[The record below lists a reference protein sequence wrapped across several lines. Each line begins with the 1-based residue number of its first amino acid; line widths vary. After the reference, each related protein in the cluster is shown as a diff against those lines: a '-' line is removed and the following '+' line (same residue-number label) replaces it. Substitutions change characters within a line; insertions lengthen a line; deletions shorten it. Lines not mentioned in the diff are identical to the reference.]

1 MNSGRHAPRR
11 RHPSRDELLLWRHAV
26 RDAAPLKGK
35 SASEPEPEESEPPP
49 PPPTPKPKSVVT
61 SAPPPPKAKKAL
73 PILASGSAVDIDKR
87 SAERLKRG
95 QMAIEGQLDLH
106 GQTQDQAHR
115 ALNSFIERAYAMGQR
130 CLIVVTGKGE
140 KPDGSVGVLRSMV
153 PRWLNDTHLRP
164 MILAFSQA
172 RPQHG
177 GAGALYVLIKRRR
190 TADT

>member
-1 MNSGRHAPRR
+1 MMPRR

-35 SASEPEPEESEPPP
+35 SASPSEPEESEPPP
-49 PPPTPKPKSVVT
+49 PPSPPPKPVVT
-61 SAPPPPKAKKAL
+61 IAPPPPRPKKAL
-73 PILASGSAVDIDKR
+73 PILTSGTAVDIDKR

-95 QMAIEGQLDLH
+95 QMAIEGRLDLH
-106 GQTQDQAHR
+106 GQTQAQAHG
-115 ALNSFIERAYAMGQR
+115 ALNAFIERAYALGQR
-130 CLIVVTGKGE
+130 CLIVVTGKGD

-153 PRWLNDTHLRP
+153 PRWLNDSHLRP

-177 GAGALYVLIKRRR
+177 GAGALYVLIKRHR
-190 TADT
+190 TSDN

>member
-35 SASEPEPEESEPPP
+35 STSEPEPEPEESEPPP
-49 PPPTPKPKSVVT
+49 PSTPKPVVT
-61 SAPPPPKAKKAL
+61 NAPPPPKPKQAL
-73 PILASGSAVDIDKR
+73 PILASGTAVDLDKR

-95 QMAIEGQLDLH
+95 QMAIEGRLDLH

-115 ALNSFIERAYAMGQR
+115 ALNSFIERAYVLGQR
-130 CLIVVTGKGE
+130 CLIVVTGKGD
-140 KPDGSVGVLRSMV
+140 KPDGSIGVLRSKV
-153 PRWLNDTHLRP
+153 PHWLNDTHLRP

>member
-35 SASEPEPEESEPPP
+35 SVELPEPEEGEAPPAAP
-49 PPPTPKPKSVVT
+49 SPKPVLSP
-61 SAPPPPKAKKAL
+61 APPPPKPKQAL
-73 PILASGSAVDIDKR
+73 PVLASGTAVDLDKR

-95 QMAIEGQLDLH
+95 QMAIEGRLDLH

-130 CLIVVTGKGE
+130 CLIVVTGKGN
-140 KPDGSVGVLRSMV
+140 KPDGSVGVLRTMV
-153 PRWLNDTHLRP
+153 PRWLNDAHLRP

>member
-35 SASEPEPEESEPPP
+35 SANEPEPEESEPPP
-49 PPPTPKPKSVVT
+49 PASPSPKPVV
-61 SAPPPPKAKKAL
+61 SPAPPPPKPKKAL
-73 PILASGSAVDIDKR
+73 PVLASGTAVDLDKR

-130 CLIVVTGKGE
+130 CLIVVTGKGN
-140 KPDGSVGVLRSMV
+140 KPDGSVGVLRTMV